1 MGSVHGVSQ
10 KSWGALVII
19 FGVQAPAA
27 QFGRRSSFVIYAHH
41 IAVIG
46 LVLPSAVTALSE
58 NEREEAAKGVTV
70 AVLAVQ
76 EETAEYWLEL
86 ARALGLPLEAV
97 SSEKFFSEEEARA
110 KLNLLPC
117 ARYGSDEEANH
128 WQRAVPRLLAAEA
141 VLIVFITAGVF
152 ASKFWAQKELAEA
165 QRAREAWGTWVIE
178 RRRYTA
184 IEEKLKIL
192 QKEAEETVAGQ
203 RPLQPLLAALQE
215 AAGSQLYLEEAEQ
228 RRGETV
234 IAGRAAQLAAVQNF
248 CRRLQ
253 ERVGCGEA
261 RILEAREERETPGRP
276 WLIFKVLLSAE
287 KEGR

>member
-1 MGSVHGVSQ
+1 M
-10 KSWGALVII
+10 
-19 FGVQAPAA
+19 
-27 QFGRRSSFVIYAHH
+27 
-41 IAVIG
+41 
-46 LVLPSAVTALSE
+46 
-58 NEREEAAKGVTV
+58 
-70 AVLAVQ
+70 
-76 EETAEYWLEL
+76 
-86 ARALGLPLEAV
+86 
-97 SSEKFFSEEEARA
+97 
-110 KLNLLPC
+110 
-117 ARYGSDEEANH
+117 
-128 WQRAVPRLLAAEA
+128 PRLLAAEA
-141 VLIVFITAGVF
+141 VLIVFITAVVF

-165 QRAREAWGTWVIE
+165 QRAQEAWGTWVIE

-228 RRGETV
+228 RRDETV
-234 IAGRAAQLAAVQNF
+234 IAGRAAQLAAVPNF

-261 RILEAREERETPGRP
+261 RILEAREESETPGRP
-276 WLIFKVLLSAE
+276 WLSFKVLLSAE